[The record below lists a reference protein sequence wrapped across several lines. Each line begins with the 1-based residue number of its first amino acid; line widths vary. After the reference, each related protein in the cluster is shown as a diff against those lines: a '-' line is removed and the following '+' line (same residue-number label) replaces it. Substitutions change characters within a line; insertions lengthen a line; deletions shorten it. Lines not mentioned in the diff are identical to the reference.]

1 MNFLLSVLSYSFQ
14 QEGKVMI
21 NWKRNLFFV
30 WLSQILS
37 LAGFGSVIPFIPLY
51 MRNVLGVMDDG
62 ERGLWVSTFY
72 FGGQLC
78 FCISMPVWGTLADR
92 FGRRVMLLRANLVTA
107 LLFPLMAYVPGV
119 GWLVAIRA
127 VMSIF
132 SGTVNA
138 AQTLIG
144 STTPEEHQGFA
155 LGALSSALWS
165 GNMIGY
171 MAGGLVVDRFG
182 YTPAFFSGGGMLL
195 AAGLIVLFFVKD
207 DFVPRPV
214 SLPGVKTAKEPF
226 SLRKLFPDFGRVI
239 WTLLFLFVFLGFV
252 RKFDD
257 PFIAI
262 QVELIHGSDSAAFWT
277 GIICAGAAISG
288 VFSGIVLGWL
298 CDRFS
303 PERIAIP
310 ATLLSGLLMIPQG
323 LAANLW
329 VFGGARFLN
338 YFFAGG
344 LDPVFLTIMSRVTPQ
359 EKRGS
364 VFGWGASA
372 KVGGS
377 LFSSLLGGFII
388 YHFGVRWIFYIGG
401 ILMLCLI
408 PLIGTLPREVLNSG
422 KNK

>member
-1 MNFLLSVLSYSFQ
+1 
-14 QEGKVMI
+14 MI
-21 NWKRNLFFV
+21 DWKRNLFFV

-62 ERGLWVSTFY
+62 ERGLWVSAFY
-72 FGGQLC
+72 FGGQLS
-78 FCISMPVWGTLADR
+78 FCISMPIWGTLADR

-107 LLFPLMAYVPGV
+107 LLFPLMAYVPNV
-119 GWLVAIRA
+119 FCLVLIRF
-127 VMSIF
+127 VISIF

-138 AQTLIG
+138 AQTLVG

-155 LGALSSALWS
+155 LGSLSSALWS

-171 MAGGLVVDRFG
+171 MVGGVVVDHFG
-182 YTPAFFSGGGMLL
+182 YTPAFFTGAGMLL
-195 AAGLIVLFFVKD
+195 AAGLLVLFFVKD
-207 DFVPRPV
+207 DFVPRPRV
-214 SLPGVKTAKEPF
+214 IAFPEQKKEKKPF
-226 SLRKLFPDFGRVI
+226 SLRRIFPHFGRVI
-239 WTLLFLFVFLGFV
+239 WTILFLFIFLGFV

-257 PFIAI
+257 PFVAI
-262 QVELIHGSDSAAFWT
+262 QVELIHGPDRAAFWT
-277 GIICAGAAISG
+277 GVICAGAAISG
-288 VFSGIVLGWL
+288 VFSGVVLGWL

-303 PERIAIP
+303 AEKIAIP

-323 LAANLW
+323 MATNLW
-329 VFGGARFLN
+329 IFGGARFLN

-344 LDPVFLTIMSRVTPQ
+344 LDPVFLTLMSRVTPP

-372 KVGGS
+372 KVSGS

-388 YHFGVRWIFYIGG
+388 YHFGVRWIFYTGG
-401 ILMLCLI
+401 VFMLLLIPALCL
-408 PLIGTLPREVLNSG
+408 LPRMLRNSRAS
-422 KNK
+422 

>member
-1 MNFLLSVLSYSFQ
+1 
-14 QEGKVMI
+14 MI

-62 ERGLWVSTFY
+62 ERGLWVSAFY
-72 FGGQLC
+72 FGGQLS
-78 FCISMPVWGTLADR
+78 FCISMPIWGTLADR

-107 LLFPLMAYVPGV
+107 LLFPLMAYAPSVF
-119 GWLVAIRA
+119 WLVVVRF

-138 AQTLIG
+138 AQTLVG

-155 LGALSSALWS
+155 LGSLSSALWS

-171 MAGGLVVDRFG
+171 MVGGLVVDRFG
-182 YTPAFFSGGGMLL
+182 YTPAFYSGGAMLL

-214 SLPGVKTAKEPF
+214 SIPSVKAEKVPF
-226 SLRKLFPDFGRVI
+226 AWRRIFPSFGRVI
-239 WTLLFLFVFLGFV
+239 WMMLFLFIFLGFV

-257 PFIAI
+257 PFVAI
-262 QVELIHGSDSAAFWT
+262 QVELIHGPGRAAFWT

-288 VFSGIVLGWL
+288 VFSGVVLGWL
-298 CDRFS
+298 CDKFS
-303 PERIAIP
+303 TEKIAIP
-310 ATLLSGLLMIPQG
+310 ATLLSGLLLIPQG
-323 LAANLW
+323 MATNLW

-344 LDPVFLTIMSRVTPQ
+344 LDPVFLTIMSRVTPP

-388 YHFGVRWIFYIGG
+388 YHFGVRWIFYLGG
-401 ILMLCLI
+401 ILMLLLI
-408 PLIGTLPREVLNSG
+408 PLLSLLPHE
-422 KNK
+422 KNGIKNA